1 MKNAIIMKTFD
12 IKIKY
17 DDNYSDVE
25 VLQSIMGNIDI
36 GLYERIGVRFSVERD
51 LKERYDKFIER

>member
-1 MKNAIIMKTFD
+1 MKTFD

>member
-36 GLYERIGVRFSVERD
+36 GLYERIGIRFSVERD